1 MCSPRMCSP
10 WMCSPWMCSPP
21 PPPRPRRRR
30 RHRFVRRDCNCNGE
44 AIFQSAQMRALLI
57 EHIKR
62 DVGTGTSDQI
72 MRGAPDQLLL
82 ERTQHLQS
90 ERGDRTDMTAAAA
103 IGAFLGR
110 TFEHAG
116 ADALA

>member
-1 MCSPRMCSP
+1 MHLLAAIDHESLR
-10 WMCSPWMCSPP
+10 
-21 PPPRPRRRR
+21 RP
-30 RHRFVRRDCNCNGE
+30 HRFVRRDCNCNGE